1 MRQFC
6 LKLPQQLDSFP
17 FWGLSSGLSTWVH
30 FAEEEAATWGSSLHG
45 SGRSMEG
52 KTKHMGISQ
61 TFALCLL
68 LWDCSSQQSIS
79 PWALPQTPFSREAGL
94 DIYLFHSC
102 YLASLCRHLKFLI
115 PVPHFLK
122 LSFILID
129 YIYLSN
135 FETENKSHS
144 FNIYTEQF
152 RVNIIGLPFNN
163 FLLWR
168 I

>member
-1 MRQFC
+1 M
-6 LKLPQQLDSFP
+6 L
-17 FWGLSSGLSTWVH
+17 
-30 FAEEEAATWGSSLHG
+30 
-45 SGRSMEG
+45 
-52 KTKHMGISQ
+52 
-61 TFALCLL
+61 
-68 LWDCSSQQSIS
+68 
-79 PWALPQTPFSREAGL
+79 QTPVSREAEL
-94 DIYLFHSC
+94 DIYFFHSC
-102 YLASLCRHLKFLI
+102 YLADLCIHFKILI

-135 FETENKSHS
+135 SKTENKSHS

-152 RVNIIGLPFNN
+152 RVNIIGLSFNN